1 MTSRCLIA
9 LIAGVTFPVAAAA
22 QEKPRPEVRKHEPL
36 CTGSAQQGPCLKK
49 NPVATEV
56 THQVKEQ
63 TSCYASSR
71 HAKDGGEPSGT
82 IAADTKVTIIAHVGE
97 YALVWTE
104 DGRVAGYVPTRVLA
118 PLNGDNARPSPNP

>member
-1 MTSRCLIA
+1 MCA
-9 LIAGVTFPVAAAA
+9 
-22 QEKPRPEVRKHEPL
+22 
-36 CTGSAQQGPCLKK
+36 GSAQQGPCLKK
-49 NPVATEV
+49 NPVATDL

-71 HAKDGGEPSGT
+71 KAKEGGEPSGT
-82 IAADTKVTIIAHVGE
+82 IAADTKVTIIARAGE

-118 PLNGDNARPSPNP
+118 PLNGDDARPSPNP